1 MEQAKNSCLILY
13 FQRHAFCP
21 RMLYTRCSLVNSL
34 ISNGSII
41 LGVTTPHCHTVLA
54 HTVFGVNIIFLIH
67 YFIKVVLLDFYTI
80 YIVHLVIAIYHDASC
95 SHCCCYFPFFESSS
109 KQRRRYT
116 GDVVSIPSPPTSNHR
131 HVNLPNAQGSI
142 IYIQKL
148 MKLLLSLLIVSI
160 QLLQKLVL

>member
-1 MEQAKNSCLILY
+1 VEQAKNSCLILY

-41 LGVTTPHCHTVLA
+41 LGFTTPHCHTVLA

-80 YIVHLVIAIYHDASC
+80 YIVHLLIAIYHDASC

-109 KQRRRYT
+109 KQRRRYSRSCS
-116 GDVVSIPSPPTSNHR
+116 VVASDEELFFIS
-131 HVNLPNAQGSI
+131 
-142 IYIQKL
+142 IQKL
-148 MKLLLSLLIVSI
+148 MKLLLSLLTVSI
-160 QLLQKLVL
+160 LSLQKLVL